1 MIMHVIIIGAG
12 EVGGYL
18 AQRLVAEDIDVAMV
32 EIDPQR
38 AATIGA
44 ELDIQVVVGTGS
56 SIAVL
61 KDAGVERATM
71 VAAVT
76 PNDEVN
82 LIASLLA
89 KEHGAESTVVR
100 VENED
105 LRTKDCE
112 QLLSAVGADV
122 VIDPDAETAEEIL
135 QLVHTTG
142 VDEVYPMA
150 DGELVLIG
158 AALSEGAPLAN
169 RDLGEIGR
177 SLGDDRK
184 FMFGAVTRGD
194 ETIIPD
200 GDQVLLPGDH
210 VRVLCKKKAQPELFK
225 HLGVAGSRARRVLIL
240 GGGAIGTHLAES
252 LEAEGVQVT
261 IIEKHP
267 ERAQQ
272 LATSFRRSLVIQ
284 GEITNTELLRAESV
298 GKMDAVI
305 AATGED
311 ASNVLACAFATDEGA
326 PFTVA
331 VLHSLTL
338 LPLVRRVG
346 IDAAL
351 SPRTASAN
359 AVLKL
364 IRGGA
369 TAVATF
375 LESDAEVDEL
385 HIARGS
391 KADGEKVSNLGL
403 PNGLLIGAV
412 IRPGQAPMIAR
423 GATLLEANDRIVV
436 FGRANALAAAKS
448 LFRP

>member
-1 MIMHVIIIGAG
+1 MHVIIIGAG

-18 AQRLVAEDIDVAMV
+18 AQRLVAEDVDVAV
-32 EIDPQR
+32 VDIDPHR
-38 AATIGA
+38 AARIGSD
-44 ELDIQVVVGTGS
+44 LDIQVVVGTGS

-61 KDAGVERATM
+61 KDAGIERATM
-71 VAAVT
+71 IAAVT
-76 PNDEVN
+76 PSDEVN

-89 KEHGAESTVVR
+89 KEHGVESTIVR
-100 VENED
+100 VENEE
-105 LRTKDCE
+105 LRTDDCE
-112 QLLSAVGADV
+112 QLLTAVGADV
-122 VIDPDAETAEEIL
+122 VIDPDAETAAEIL

-169 RDLGEIGR
+169 RNLGEIGQ

-184 FMFGAVTRGD
+184 FMFGAVTRND

-210 VRVLCKKKAQPELFK
+210 VRVLCKQGSQPELFK
-225 HLGVAGSRARRVLIL
+225 LLGVAGSRARRVMIL

-252 LEAEGVQVT
+252 LEAEGAQVT
-261 IIEKHP
+261 MIEKQE
-267 ERAQQ
+267 ERAQK
-272 LATSFRRSLVIQ
+272 LSTSFRRSLVIH

-305 AATGED
+305 AATGDD
-311 ASNVLACAFATDEGA
+311 ASNVLACAFAIDEGA

-338 LPLVRRVG
+338 LPLVKRVG

-359 AVLKL
+359 AVLKSL
-364 IRGGA
+364 RGGA
-369 TAVATF
+369 TVVATF
-375 LESDAEVDEL
+375 LESDAEVDEI
-385 HIARGS
+385 HIAEGCR
-391 KADGEKVSNLGL
+391 ADGERVSNLGL

-412 IRPGQAPMIAR
+412 IRPGEPPVIAR
-423 GATLLEANDRIVV
+423 GATLLEADDRIVV
-436 FGRANALAAAKS
+436 FGRASALSAAKS